1 MLSPKKSSS
10 KKKPKKLISAIF
22 LDATIRLITIAAR
35 GLFVFAAASYLD
47 DVEFGLYIA
56 IGATISLLQYFV
68 AGDYSYI
75 THRELFA
82 GRARLEEILGAQVPL
97 LAVLFLATIPAL
109 IILLPSHIEIHLI
122 IIAAVILLLESITS
136 ELQRHLVA
144 VSKFTRANVLLFL
157 KSAGWMMPALCLLYL
172 SKNFQNVDVL
182 LISWTI
188 GLVVSFGVG
197 ILGVPRNIPLQ
208 WNANKRLFLKYFT
221 VVPIVLVGTLATRAL
236 FSVDRII
243 VEKLVGL
250 EAVGVYG
257 LFVGV
262 AAAFVAILDAGI
274 LARSYPSLVKN
285 AINNQKEFNYL
296 SKRTQVSIIVVTI
309 FAISVYYSTIEIF
322 FRYISKPGLM
332 EYSKAGALLILAYGV
347 YSLSFSI
354 NCKLYA
360 SGRDK
365 TISMI
370 NVIALIPLA
379 ITPAVGKVTI
389 YSVASS
395 VIGCATLHYL
405 LRYIFQFRTSNK
417 NGD

>member
-1 MLSPKKSSS
+1 M
-10 KKKPKKLISAIF
+10 ISAIF
-22 LDATIRLITIAAR
+22 LDAIIRLITIATR
-35 GLFVFAAASYLD
+35 GLFVFAAAKYLD
-47 DVEFGLYIA
+47 GVDFGLYIA

-75 THRELFA
+75 THRDLFA

-97 LAVLFLATIPAL
+97 LAVLFLATIPVL
-109 IILLPSHIEIHLI
+109 IIVLPSHIEIHLI
-122 IIAAVILLLESITS
+122 ILAAVILLLESITS

-157 KSAGWMMPALCLLYL
+157 KSAGWMIPALCLFYL
-172 SKNFQNVDVL
+172 SNNFQDVDVL

-197 ILGVPRNIPLQ
+197 IMGVPRNITLQ
-208 WNANKRLFLKYFT
+208 WGANKRLLLKYLT

-243 VEKLVGL
+243 VEKLIGL

-274 LARSYPSLVKN
+274 LARSYPSLVTN
-285 AINNQKEFNYL
+285 AINNQKQFNYL
-296 SKRTQVSIIVVTI
+296 SRRTQVSIIVVTI
-309 FAISVYYSTIEIF
+309 FAIGVYYSTVEIF
-322 FRYISKPGLM
+322 LHFISKPGLV

-360 SGRDK
+360 FGRDK
-365 TISMI
+365 TISII
-370 NVIALIPLA
+370 NVIALMPLA
-379 ITPAVGKVTI
+379 ITPTLGNVTI
-389 YSVASS
+389 YSVASV
-395 VIGCATLHYL
+395 VISCATLHYL
-405 LRYIFQFRTSNK
+405 LRYIIQFHSSNE
-417 NGD
+417 NGN